1 MTASALLVEPA
12 WRCAPE
18 FTQTLGPEVAELCE
32 LADFAPDLEQRL
44 GLDLLFA
51 LNGARSAAFEFA
63 VICARQ
69 NLKTGLL
76 KQAALGWLYISRERL
91 IVWSAHE
98 FRTTLEA
105 LRDMD
110 ELIYNCKFLRD
121 EVKVVHRA
129 AGQEGIE
136 LKSGQ
141 RLMFKARTKSGGRG
155 LSGNKVVLDEAF
167 ALQPDHMG
175 ALLPTLSV
183 QPDPQVVYAS
193 SAGLATSEV
202 LRGIRDRGR
211 ADSSPRLAYL
221 EWGNDRGGCAGDR
234 CSHDLGVPGC
244 VLDDPAYWRR
254 ANPLLGRT
262 RPNGTGLTLD
272 YLRAERQALP
282 PAEFA
287 RERLGWW
294 DEPDA
299 AVAAFGP
306 GKWEA
311 CPQGDRP
318 EGLPVGALAV
328 AVSFELTHGAI
339 GAAAV
344 RDGLLYPKPL
354 QHARGTQWLV
364 QRAKTEQDKHGVD
377 VVIDGKGPAAVL
389 IPDLEDAGVRL
400 YVTDTNEVLDACAA
414 LFDLVQEAKVVRGP
428 FDELDAAVAA
438 AVKRSVGDRW
448 AWGRKVSTADI
459 SVLEAVTLASWWAGV
474 QANYDVLDSV
484 Y

>member
-1 MTASALLVEPA
+1 MTANALLVEPT
-12 WRCAPE
+12 WRSAPE
-18 FTQTLGPEVAELCE
+18 FTQSLGPEVAELNDV
-32 LADFAPDLEQRL
+32 AGFTPDPEQRL

-51 LNGARSAAFEFA
+51 LERGKSAAFEFA

-76 KQAALGWLYISRERL
+76 KQATLGWLYITRERL
-91 IVWSAHE
+91 VVWSAHE

-136 LKSGQ
+136 LKTGQ

-193 SAGLATSEV
+193 SAGLVTSEV

-211 ADSSPRLAYL
+211 PGVSPRLAYL
-221 EWGNDRGGCAGDR
+221 EWGTERGGCADER
-234 CSHDLGVPGC
+234 CMHELGTSGC
-244 VLDDPAYWRR
+244 ALDDPARWQR

-272 YLRAERQALP
+272 YLRSERQALP
-282 PAEFA
+282 AAEFA

-294 DEPDA
+294 DEPEGAA
-299 AVAAFGP
+299 AVFGP

-311 CPQGDRP
+311 CSGNGRP
-318 EGLPVGALAV
+318 GGLKPGALAV

-339 GAAAV
+339 GAAGV
-344 RDGLLYPKPL
+344 HEDVTYLKPL
-354 QHARGTQWLV
+354 QHGPGTAWLIEAA
-364 QRAKTEQDKHGVD
+364 AKEQSKHGVD
-377 VVIDGKGPAAVL
+377 VVIDSKGPAADL
-389 IPDLEDAGVRL
+389 IPDLEDAGVKL
-400 YVTDTNEVLDACAA
+400 KILNTGEVLDACAG
-414 LFDLVQEAKVVRGP
+414 LFGLVRDGKARHQS

-438 AVKRSVGDRW
+438 AVKRPVGDRW
-448 AWGRKVSTADI
+448 AWGRRKSTADI
-459 SVLEAVTLASWWAGV
+459 STLEAVTLAAYWAGV

-484 Y
+484 H